1 MANFKKASVIVI
13 AESTVSDTVANASSA
28 QAIRWNVTTDQINYA
43 AAGTTALNDP
53 SLGVYQ
59 FKIPYTGF
67 YQINFSL
74 SWPAVVSSGFVSIQ
88 KLAPNFGPSLGYLF
102 NQSYASGQIYNASR
116 VVKLSKDD
124 QIGIYCNQT
133 SGAARIPT
141 ATLSIV
147 RVGNA
152 S

>member
-1 MANFKKASVIVI
+1 MANYKKASVIVV
-13 AESTVSDTVANASSA
+13 ADSTAADTIPNSASA
-28 QAIRWNVTTDQINYA
+28 AAIRWTVTSDQINYA
-43 AAGTTALNDP
+43 DTGTTALDNP
-53 SLGVYQ
+53 PYGLYQ

-74 SWPAVVSSGFVSIQ
+74 SWPATTTSGFAVIQ
-88 KLAPNFGPSLGYLF
+88 KFVPDFALLATLF
-102 NQSYASGQIYNASR
+102 NGAQSANEILNASR
-116 VVKLSKDD
+116 VIKLTKDD
-124 QIGIYCNQT
+124 QIGVYCTQT

-141 ATLSIV
+141 ATLSII

>member
-1 MANFKKASVIVI
+1 MANYKKASVIVV
-13 AESTVSDTVANASSA
+13 AESTASDTIANASSA
-28 QAIRWNVTTDQINYA
+28 QGIRWTVTTDQINYA
-43 AAGTTALNDP
+43 TVGTTALNDP

-74 SWPAVVSSGFVSIQ
+74 SWPAAVTAGFVSIQ
-88 KLAPNFGPSLGYLF
+88 RLAPDYSSLGYLF
-102 NQSYASGQIYNASR
+102 NGPVQSGEIRNASR
-116 VVKLSKDD
+116 IVKLTKDD

-141 ATLSIV
+141 ATLSII

>member
-1 MANFKKASVIVI
+1 MANYKKASVIVV
-13 AESTVSDTVANASSA
+13 AESTATDTIANASSA
-28 QAIRWNVTTDQINYA
+28 QAIRWTVTTDQINYA
-43 AAGTTALNDP
+43 TVGTTALDNP
-53 SLGVYQ
+53 PYGLYQ

-74 SWPAVVSSGFVSIQ
+74 SWPAAVTAGFVSIQ
-88 KLAPNFGPSLGYLF
+88 RLAPDFVSVGNLF
-102 NQSYASGQIYNASR
+102 NGPVQSGEIRNASR
-116 VVKLSKDD
+116 VVKLTKDD
-124 QIGIYCNQT
+124 RIGIYCNQT

>member
-1 MANFKKASVIVI
+1 
-13 AESTVSDTVANASSA
+13 
-28 QAIRWNVTTDQINYA
+28 VTTDQINYA
-43 AAGTTALNDP
+43 DTGTTALDNP
-53 SLGVYQ
+53 PYGLYQ

-74 SWPAVVSSGFVSIQ
+74 SWPAAVSAGFVAIQ
-88 KLAPNFGPSLGYLF
+88 RLSPDFVSLGYLF
-102 NQSYASGQIYNASR
+102 NGTAESGEIRNVTR
-116 VVKLSKDD
+116 VIKLTKDD

>member
-1 MANFKKASVIVI
+1 
-13 AESTVSDTVANASSA
+13 
-28 QAIRWNVTTDQINYA
+28 VTTDQINYA
-43 AAGTTALNDP
+43 TAGKIALNDP
-53 SLGVYQ
+53 GLGVYQ

-67 YQINFSL
+67 YQIDFSL
-74 SWPAVVSSGFVSIQ
+74 SWPAAVSSGFVSIQ
-88 KLAPNFGPSLGYLF
+88 KLAPDFVSLAYLF

-116 VVKLSKDD
+116 VVKLTKDD
-124 QIGIYCNQT
+124 VIGIYCNQT

>member
-28 QAIRWNVTTDQINYA
+28 QAIRWNVPTDQINYA
-43 AAGTTALNDP
+43 VSGAAAASNGY
-53 SLGVYQ
+53 SFV
-59 FKIPYTGF
+59 IPYTGF

-74 SWPAVVSSGFVSIQ
+74 SWPAAVSSGFVSIQ
-88 KLAPNFGPSLGYLF
+88 KLAPDFVSLAYLF

-116 VVKLSKDD
+116 VVKLTKDD
-124 QIGIYCNQT
+124 QFGIYCNQT

>member
-1 MANFKKASVIVI
+1 MANYKKASVIVV
-13 AESTVSDTVANASSA
+13 ADSTATDTISNSASA
-28 QAIRWNVTTDQINYA
+28 AAIKWTVTADQINYA
-43 AAGTTALNDP
+43 AAGTTALDNP
-53 SLGVYQ
+53 PYGLYQ

-74 SWPAVVSSGFVSIQ
+74 SWPATTTSGFAVIQ
-88 KLAPNFGPSLGYLF
+88 KLVPDFALLATLF
-102 NQSYASGQIYNASR
+102 DGAQAANEIRNASR
-116 VVKLSKDD
+116 VIKLTKDD
-124 QIGIYCNQT
+124 QIGVYCTQT
-133 SGAARIPT
+133 SGVARIPV

>member
-1 MANFKKASVIVI
+1 MANYKKASVIVV
-13 AESTVSDTVANASSA
+13 AESTATDTIANASSA
-28 QAIRWNVTTDQINYA
+28 QGIMWTATTDQINYA
-43 AAGTTALNDP
+43 AAGTTALDNP
-53 SLGVYQ
+53 PYGLYQ

-74 SWPAVVSSGFVSIQ
+74 SWPAAVSAGFVSIQ
-88 KLAPNFGPSLGYLF
+88 KLAPDFVSLAYLF

-116 VVKLSKDD
+116 VVKLTKDD

>member
-1 MANFKKASVIVI
+1 MANYKKASVIVV
-13 AESTVSDTVANASSA
+13 ADSNATDTIANASSA
-28 QAIRWNVTTDQINYA
+28 QAITWTVTTDEINYA
-43 AAGTTALNDP
+43 AAGTTALDNP
-53 SLGVYQ
+53 PYGLYQ

-74 SWPAVVSSGFVSIQ
+74 SWPAAVTSGFVSIQ
-88 KLAPNFGPSLGYLF
+88 RLVPDFVSLAYLF

-116 VVKLSKDD
+116 VVKLTRDD

>member
-1 MANFKKASVIVI
+1 MANYKKASVIVV
-13 AESTVSDTVANASSA
+13 AESTASDTIPNSSSA
-28 QAIRWNVTTDQINYA
+28 TAIRWTVTADQINYA
-43 AAGTTALNDP
+43 AAGTTALDNP
-53 SLGVYQ
+53 PYGLYQ

-74 SWPAVVSSGFVSIQ
+74 SWPATTTSGFAVIQ
-88 KLAPNFGPSLGYLF
+88 KLAPDFALLSTLF
-102 NQSYASGQIYNASR
+102 NGAQSANEILNASR
-116 VVKLSKDD
+116 VVKLTKDD
-124 QIGIYCNQT
+124 VIGVYCTQT
-133 SGAARIPT
+133 SGTARIPV

>member
-1 MANFKKASVIVI
+1 MANYKRASVVVI
-13 AESTVSDTVANASSA
+13 AESTASDTIANASSA
-28 QAIRWNVTTDQINYA
+28 QAIKWTVTTDQINYA
-43 AAGTTALNDP
+43 DVGTTALDNP
-53 SLGVYQ
+53 PYGLYQ

-74 SWPAVVSSGFVSIQ
+74 SWPAAVTSGFVSIQ
-88 KLAPNFGPSLGYLF
+88 RLAPDFVSLGNLF

-116 VVKLSKDD
+116 VVKLTKDD

-133 SGAARIPT
+133 SGAVRIPT

>member
-1 MANFKKASVIVI
+1 MANYKKASVIVI
-13 AESTVSDTVANASSA
+13 AESTATDTIANASSA
-28 QAIRWNVTTDQINYA
+28 QGIMWTATTDQINYA
-43 AAGTTALNDP
+43 TVGTTALNDP

-74 SWPAVVSSGFVSIQ
+74 SWPAAVSSGFVSIQ
-88 KLAPNFGPSLGYLF
+88 RLAPDYSSLGYLF
-102 NQSYASGQIYNASR
+102 NQSYASSQIYNASR
-116 VVKLSKDD
+116 VVKLTKDD
-124 QIGIYCNQT
+124 RFGIYCNQT

>member
-1 MANFKKASVIVI
+1 MANYKKASVVVI
-13 AESTVSDTVANASSA
+13 AESTATDTISDASSA
-28 QAIRWNVTTDQINYA
+28 QAIKWTVTTDQINYA
-43 AAGTTALNDP
+43 DMGTTALDNP
-53 SLGVYQ
+53 PYGLYQ

-74 SWPAVVSSGFVSIQ
+74 SWPAAVSSGFVSIQ
-88 KLAPNFGPSLGYLF
+88 RLAPDYVSVGYLF

-116 VVKLSKDD
+116 VVKLTKDD
-124 QIGIYCNQT
+124 VIGIYCNQT
-133 SGAARIPT
+133 SGTARIPT

>member
-1 MANFKKASVIVI
+1 MANYKKASVIVI
-13 AESTVSDTVANASSA
+13 AESTATDTIANASSA
-28 QAIRWNVTTDQINYA
+28 QGIKWTVTTDRINYA
-43 AAGTTALNDP
+43 TAGTTALNDP

-74 SWPAVVSSGFVSIQ
+74 SWPAAVTAGFVSIQ
-88 KLAPNFGPSLGYLF
+88 KLAPDYSSLGYLF
-102 NQSYASGQIYNASR
+102 NQSYASSQIYNASR
-116 VVKLSKDD
+116 VVKLTKDD
-124 QIGIYCNQT
+124 QFGIYCNQT

>member
-1 MANFKKASVIVI
+1 MANYKKASVIVI
-13 AESTVSDTVANASSA
+13 AESTASDTIANASSA
-28 QAIRWNVTTDQINYA
+28 QAIKWTVTADQINYA
-43 AAGTTALNDP
+43 AAGTTALDNP
-53 SLGVYQ
+53 PYGLYQ

-74 SWPAVVSSGFVSIQ
+74 SWPAAVASGFVVIQ
-88 KLAPNFGPSLGYLF
+88 KLAPDFVILASLF

-116 VVKLSKDD
+116 VVKLTRDD
-124 QIGIYCNQT
+124 QFGIYCNQT

>member
-1 MANFKKASVIVI
+1 MANYKKASVLVI
-13 AESTVSDTVANASSA
+13 AASTATDTVSDASSA
-28 QAIRWNVTTDQINYA
+28 QAIKWTVTTDQINYA
-43 AAGTTALNDP
+43 DAGTTALDTP
-53 SLGVYQ
+53 PYGIYQ

-74 SWPAVVSSGFVSIQ
+74 KWPAAVSAGFVSIQ
-88 KLAPNFGPSLGYLF
+88 QTNIFVTLANLF

-116 VVKLSKDD
+116 VIKLSKGDTF
-124 QIGIYCNQT
+124 GIYCNQT
-133 SGAARIPT
+133 SGAVRIPT